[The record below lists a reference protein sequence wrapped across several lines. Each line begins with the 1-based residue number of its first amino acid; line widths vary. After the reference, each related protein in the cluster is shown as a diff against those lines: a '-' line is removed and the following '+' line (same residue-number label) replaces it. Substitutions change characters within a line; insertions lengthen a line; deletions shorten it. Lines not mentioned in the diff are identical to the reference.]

1 MHDACVASVTD
12 YDAIAAGVHYHP
24 PSAEHALLQ
33 DISLQLP
40 PASLAVIYGRSGAG
54 KSTLLQVIAGLR
66 DPTGG
71 DISLIQGAPA

>member
-1 MHDACVASVTD
+1 MQ
-12 YDAIAAGVHYHP
+12 YHP

-33 DISLQLP
+33 DINLQLP
-40 PASLAVIYGRSGAG
+40 PRSLAVIYGRSGAG

-71 DISLIQGAPA
+71 DISLIQGAREL